1 MIELKN
7 LSVGYPGRRVLDGVD
22 LTIRPG
28 EVLALIGPNGCGKST
43 LLRTAA
49 GLQPPLGGEVLV
61 NGVPA
66 GELTRRQMA
75 QKVAW
80 LSQSRNVPSIT
91 ARRMVLHGR
100 FPYLSYPRRYR
111 AEDRAA
117 AEEALAAADV
127 ADLGSRNVQE
137 LSGGQRQRV
146 YLAMALAQDTQN
158 IFLDEPTTYLDIGHQ
173 LELMSLLRRLTGEGK
188 AVAVILHDLPLA
200 LRTADR
206 VALLHD
212 GRVQL
217 IGTPE
222 EIWRSGLPDRVFGVK
237 LRRAQTEN
245 GWYYYCE

>member
-22 LTIRPG
+22 LTIRTG

-49 GLQPPLGGEVLV
+49 GLQPALGGEVLV
-61 NGVPA
+61 DGVPA
-66 GELTRRQMA
+66 EQLTRRQMA

-117 AEEALAAADV
+117 AEEALAAVDA
-127 ADLGSRNVQE
+127 AELGGRDVQE

-146 YLAMALAQDTQN
+146 YLAMALAQDTQT

-173 LELMSLLRRLTGEGK
+173 LELMALLRRLAEGGK

-200 LRTADR
+200 LRAADR
-206 VALLHD
+206 VVLLDD
-212 GRVQL
+212 GAAQL
-217 IGTPE
+217 VGTPE
-222 EIWRSGLPDRVFGVK
+222 EVWRSGLTDRVFGVK
-237 LRRAQTEN
+237 LRRVQTEN
-245 GWYYYCE
+245 GWHYYCE

>member
-1 MIELKN
+1 MIELKK
-7 LSVGYPGRRVLDGVD
+7 LCVGYPGRRVLDGVD

-49 GLQPPLGGEVLV
+49 GLQPPLGGEILV
-61 NGVPA
+61 DGVPA
-66 GELTRRQMA
+66 EKLTRRQMA

-111 AEDRAA
+111 AEDKAA
-117 AEEALAAADV
+117 AEAALAAVDGAE
-127 ADLGSRNVQE
+127 LGGRDVQE

-146 YLAMALAQDTQN
+146 YLAMALAQDTRA
-158 IFLDEPTTYLDIGHQ
+158 IFLDEPTTYLDLGHQ
-173 LELMSLLRRLTGEGK
+173 RELMALLRRLAAESK

-206 VALLHD
+206 VVLLDD
-212 GRVQL
+212 GAVQL
-217 IGTPE
+217 AGTPE
-222 EIWRSGLPDRVFGVK
+222 ELYESGLLNRVFGVE
-237 LRRAQTEN
+237 LRRTETES
-245 GWYYYCE
+245 GWQYYYG

>member
-1 MIELKN
+1 MIELRN

-61 NGVPA
+61 DGVPA
-66 GELTRRQMA
+66 EQLTRRQMA

-117 AEEALAAADV
+117 AEEALAAADA

-146 YLAMALAQDTQN
+146 YLAMALAQDTQT

-237 LRRAQTEN
+237 LRRVQTEN